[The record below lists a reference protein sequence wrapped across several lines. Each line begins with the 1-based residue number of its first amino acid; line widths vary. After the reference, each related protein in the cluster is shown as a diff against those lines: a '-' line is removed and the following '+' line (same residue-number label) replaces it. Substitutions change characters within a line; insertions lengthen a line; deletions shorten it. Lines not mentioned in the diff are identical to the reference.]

1 MLGRMKIASRLFI
14 GFGTLVLIVAVVSG
28 YGGRSALTTR
38 TLLDNVVRLKTNEVR
53 DRQFEKLLQDAR
65 LGIWMAL
72 ATDDQ
77 SRIPAVTDA
86 FTLATAHLDDL
97 LAHTV
102 VPARI
107 TAVHALK
114 LQLADFQAK
123 AVPLLAL
130 RGGNRAC

>member
-1 MLGRMKIASRLFI
+1 
-14 GFGTLVLIVAVVSG
+14 
-28 YGGRSALTTR
+28 
-38 TLLDNVVRLKTNEVR
+38 
-53 DRQFEKLLQDAR
+53 
-65 LGIWMAL
+65 
-72 ATDDQ
+72 
-77 SRIPAVTDA
+77 
-86 FTLATAHLDDL
+86 
-97 LAHTV
+97 V